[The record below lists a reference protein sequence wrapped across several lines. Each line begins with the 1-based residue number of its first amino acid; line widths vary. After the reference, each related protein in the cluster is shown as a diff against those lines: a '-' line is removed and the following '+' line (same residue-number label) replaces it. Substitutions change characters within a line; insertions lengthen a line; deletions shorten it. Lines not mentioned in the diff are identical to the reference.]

1 MLLAAGFITDHTAA
15 DRPTDIRGGS
25 GFSDTPISGKS
36 AVMDGKGRWID
47 NVFIDVE
54 LPQLAATA
62 PCDLRHWRPALCGL
76 QFRYFDLAGRELQ
89 TLTLSRVN

>member
-1 MLLAAGFITDHTAA
+1 MGSLRAKVGIDEPSVL
-15 DRPTDIRGGS
+15 RGGS
-25 GFSDTPISGKS
+25 GFSDTPIGGKS
-36 AVMDGKGRWID
+36 AVMYGKGRWID

-62 PCDLRHWRPALCGL
+62 LCDLRHWRPALCRL